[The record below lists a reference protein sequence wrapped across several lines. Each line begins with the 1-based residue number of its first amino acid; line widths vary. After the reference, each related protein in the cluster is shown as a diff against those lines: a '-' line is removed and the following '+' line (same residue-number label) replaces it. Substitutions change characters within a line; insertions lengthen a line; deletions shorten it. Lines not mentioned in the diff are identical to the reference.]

1 MGFKSEN
8 KLVLHTVHSGC
19 AHRMPRVCRSNLFA
33 EITVIPV
40 QEPRVY
46 RILTSM
52 LQTLHYGI
60 VYSNTRRLLQRSDS
74 FSHIL
79 CMANS
84 SIRENTFVKEKK
96 LDLVKVKALIEVFK
110 PPQVGAPECRIM
122 LRIFRARSGRKL
134 VSHTE

>member
-8 KLVLHTVHSGC
+8 KLVVRTVHSVY
-19 AHRMPRVCRSNLFA
+19 AHRMPRVCRNNLFA

-40 QEPRVY
+40 QQPRVY

-60 VYSNTRRLLQRSDS
+60 VYSNTRRLLQQSGS

-84 SIRENTFVKEKK
+84 SIRENTFVKEE
-96 LDLVKVKALIEVFK
+96 KV
-110 PPQVGAPECRIM
+110 
-122 LRIFRARSGRKL
+122 RSR
-134 VSHTE
+134 